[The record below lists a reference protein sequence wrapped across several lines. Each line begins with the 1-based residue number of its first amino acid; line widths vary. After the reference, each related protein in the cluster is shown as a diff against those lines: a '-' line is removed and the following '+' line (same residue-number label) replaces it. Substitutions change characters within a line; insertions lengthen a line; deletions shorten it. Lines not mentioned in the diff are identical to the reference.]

1 MALSIGT
8 VFAFAGPHNWIE
20 LRYFVSRL
28 PSRFGP
34 FRNFFASSFSG
45 VVLLG
50 IAYAGLIAANRA
62 HALDYSGSI
71 FLFQSW
77 IFAFFS
83 WLVCL
88 VVFRQGKSRVAKFLI
103 PFILLAASCSLA
115 QPLAFGLSLV
125 YLHPLIGLFILD
137 RELSRSRKSWLKPYR
152 IALCTVPLF
161 LLLLVNQLTQA
172 EALSQASL
180 LDQQI
185 VRHAGSSILKS
196 VSTHLLVSVHVF
208 LEMIHYAVWLIAIP
222 LATSAWTKW
231 RFEQVLT
238 KRHPAAISKM
248 IPAVFAGSSLLVM
261 GLWLGFSSDYS
272 ATRDLYFTVAIFHVL
287 AELPFLLW
295 ML

>member
-1 MALSIGT
+1 M
-8 VFAFAGPHNWIE
+8 
-20 LRYFVSRL
+20 
-28 PSRFGP
+28 
-34 FRNFFASSFSG
+34 
-45 VVLLG
+45 G
-50 IAYAGLIAANRA
+50 IAYAALIAANRA
-62 HALDYSGSI
+62 HVLDYSNSI

-88 VVFRQGKSRVAKFLI
+88 VAFRHGKSRVAKFLI
-103 PFILLAASCSLA
+103 PFILLAVTCSLA
-115 QPLAFGLSLV
+115 KPLVFGLSLV

-161 LLLLVNQLTQA
+161 LILLVNQLAHA
-172 EALSQASL
+172 EALNQASL

-185 VRHAGSSILKS
+185 IRHAGSSILKS

-208 LEMIHYAVWLIAIP
+208 LEMIHYVVWLIAIP

-231 RFEQVLT
+231 RFEQVPI
-238 KRHPAAISKM
+238 KRYPAVVGRIL
-248 IPAVFAGSSLLVM
+248 PVVFAGSSLLVLA
-261 GLWLGFSSDYS
+261 LWFGFSSDYS